1 MVLDGELVMP
11 AHERLDPAW
20 GAAGVEGTMVKAL
33 EQLCLPGKRAWVKV
47 RNRTHCIG
55 CNSS

>member
-1 MVLDGELVMP
+1 MDGELVMP